1 MTTPLQTMLVATD
14 FSAASDVATTYA
26 FELARACQARLY
38 VLHVVPEGDVQILKT
53 ISAHLES
60 YLNASTLV
68 DALYAD
74 ADKRLEAMITKAQ
87 ANDLVA
93 ERLIVT
99 GKAVDTILDWAAAKK
114 VQLILVGTHG
124 RGGMDRLLLGSV
136 ANGIVRQAPC
146 SVLVVPTEKK
156 D

>member
-1 MTTPLQTMLVATD
+1 MVTPLHTILVATD
-14 FSAASDVATTYA
+14 FSDASTTAVLYA
-26 FELARACQARLY
+26 CELARACQARLY

-53 ISAHLES
+53 ISEHLES
-60 YLNASTLV
+60 YVNTTTLV

-74 ADKRLEAMITKAQ
+74 ADKRLAAILSQAQ
-87 ANDLVA
+87 ASDLVQ

-99 GKAVDTILDWAAAKK
+99 GKAVPTILHWAAAKQA
-114 VQLILVGTHG
+114 QLIIVGTHG

-136 ANGIVRQAPC
+136 ASGVVRQAPC
-146 SVLVVPTEKK
+146 SVLVVPIPKP